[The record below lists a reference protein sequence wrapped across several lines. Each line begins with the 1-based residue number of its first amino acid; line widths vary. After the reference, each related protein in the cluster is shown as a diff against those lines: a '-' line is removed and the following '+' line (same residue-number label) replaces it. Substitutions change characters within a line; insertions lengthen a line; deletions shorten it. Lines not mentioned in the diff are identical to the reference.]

1 MRMQGNAHCC
11 LSQRDILRTSFSQT
25 GYGACM
31 DKLRKHIFLFLAGIF
46 ILACTPD
53 TAEYLADDDILM
65 RNLNLPTTPFNYAN
79 PPLPAHLQNSQTIN
93 IDNTPPHNPVTDWGA
108 TLGRVLF
115 YDKNLSI
122 NRTIS
127 CASCHKQERGFDDP
141 NQFSIGFEGGQTP
154 RHSMGL
160 INARWYANGHFFW
173 DERAPTLEDQVLM
186 PIEDSIEMGLTLAQ
200 MEARMKEQEYYP
212 ILFKRA
218 FGSEEINPEKAS
230 LALAQ
235 FVRSI
240 VSYRSKYDEGRAMV
254 NSERDT
260 FPNFTKSEMRGKF
273 LFLEEGSEGM
283 KCSACHGGE
292 SFTGS
297 GLRSNGL
304 DATTTDPGGGEHT
317 GDPKQ
322 DGTFKTPSLKDIAH
336 KAPYMHD
343 GRFATLEEVV
353 EHYASGVQPHP
364 NLDQTLKDF
373 DTGQPLRP
381 DLSELDKQALLDFLL
396 TLSDTALHTDEKYS
410 DPFK

>member
-1 MRMQGNAHCC
+1 MNA
-11 LSQRDILRTSFSQT
+11 LQKYMILLVAIALLI
-25 GYGACM
+25 ACKRSRI
-31 DKLRKHIFLFLAGIF
+31 DGVSEEQ
-46 ILACTPD
+46 IL
-53 TAEYLADDDILM
+53 I

-79 PPLPAHLQNSQTIN
+79 PPLPAHLQNSQTVN
-93 IDNTPPHNPVTDWGA
+93 IDNTPAYNPLTDWGA

-160 INARWYANGHFFW
+160 VNARWYANGHFFW
-173 DERAPTLEDQVLM
+173 DERAETLEDQVLE
-186 PIEDSIEMGLTLAQ
+186 PFQDSIEMGMTLQQLTQ
-200 MEARMKEQEYYP
+200 RMQEQEFYP

-218 FGSEEINPEKAS
+218 FGSEEINHEKAA

-254 NSERDT
+254 TSDRDN
-260 FPNFTKSEMRGKF
+260 FPNFTESENRGKF
-273 LFLEEGSEGM
+273 LFLDEGNEGM
-283 KCSACHGGE
+283 KCAACHGGE

-297 GLRSNGL
+297 GLRNNGL
-304 DATTTDPGGGEHT
+304 DAVTTDPGGGEHT
-317 GDPKQ
+317 GDPNQ

-343 GRFATLEEVV
+343 GRFATLEEVID
-353 EHYASGVQPHP
+353 HYASGVQAHP

-373 DTGQPLRP
+373 ATGQPLRP
-381 DLSELDKQALLDFLL
+381 DLSEADKQALLDFLL
-396 TLSDTALHTDEKYS
+396 TLSDTALHSDEKYS
-410 DPFK
+410 NPFK